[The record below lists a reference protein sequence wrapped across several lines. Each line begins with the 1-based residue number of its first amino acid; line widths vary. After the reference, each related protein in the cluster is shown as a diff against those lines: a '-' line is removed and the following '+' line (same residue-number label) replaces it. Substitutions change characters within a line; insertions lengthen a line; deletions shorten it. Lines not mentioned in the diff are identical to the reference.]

1 MISYVTQLGIFRWFD
16 FFEIALITGIIYR
29 FCIWL
34 KHDRTS
40 FLLGYF
46 YVGCF
51 IFLGAALLNL
61 QAVLEFY
68 RYCWPA
74 LLMLFIIMHQKSLQQ
89 NYIAARTI
97 EPETFSAEH
106 GWVHIVM
113 RAAFKAL
120 QRKKTLT
127 FLIEGKYQLDDYL
140 TKKIVLQSPI
150 QQTLFD
156 MITESSIIED
166 NSIVLLNQ
174 QGTLKAFN
182 CTWQTLETPQT
193 PAPID
198 QQSNINTV
206 QPNAVQWTSKT
217 DALVFFAQA
226 DSKRITI
233 IAQGTI
239 VKDLT
244 SDKAE
249 LIIGQYI
256 RKQKFIHKEHAAQQ
270 STPIQTTL

>member
-1 MISYVTQLGIFRWFD
+1 MISYIAQLGIFRWFD
-16 FFEIALITGIIYR
+16 FLEIALLTGIIYR

-74 LLMLFIIMHQKSLQQ
+74 LLILFIIMHQKSLQQ
-89 NYIAARTI
+89 NYVAARTI

-113 RAAFKAL
+113 RATFKAL
-120 QRKKTLT
+120 QRKKNLV

-140 TKKIVLQSPI
+140 TKKIVLQSPV

-156 MITESSIIED
+156 MITESNIIED

-182 CTWQTLETPQT
+182 CTWQTLETPQ
-193 PAPID
+193 PASPID
-198 QQSNINTV
+198 QQSYTI
-206 QPNAVQWTSKT
+206 QWSSKT
-217 DALVFFAQA
+217 DALAFFAQA

-239 VKDLT
+239 VPDLT

-270 STPIQTTL
+270 NTFKQTTL